1 MKYNSSLRTVA
12 NTGHSDF
19 HKMIVIYKTAYLL
32 IAIKK
37 KTLKLEMTQELI
49 ILLPW
54 RHKLFIY

>member
-19 HKMIVIYKTAYLL
+19 HKMTVIYKTAYLL

-37 KTLKLEMTQELI
+37 NNFEVGNDSGTDYSFALKA
-49 ILLPW
+49 
-54 RHKLFIY
+54 